1 MPTVYFDLD
10 GTLANLYGPEDWLAR
25 LLAGD
30 ETLYADAE
38 PLGDVREIVRELR
51 RAGYSVGVVSWLAKG
66 STRAFDAR
74 VRQAKR
80 QWVMRHFPEVCEV
93 HIVRYGTPKRSCVQ
107 DKNGILI
114 DDEAANVERWGSTR
128 AYHVRDFEDVRRVV
142 KRLCKG

>member
-10 GTLANLYGPEDWLAR
+10 GTLADLYGPEDWLER

-38 PLGDVREIVRELR
+38 PLGDVREVVRELR

-66 STRAFDAR
+66 GTRAFDAR

-93 HIVRYGTPKRSCVQ
+93 HIVRYGTPKRSCVR
-107 DKNGILI
+107 DKDGILI
-114 DDEAANVERWGSTR
+114 DDEAANVKRWGR
-128 AYHVRDFEDVRRVV
+128 LAYHVRDFEDVRKAV
-142 KRLCKG
+142 KKLCKG